1 MSAHYW
7 DPIGYSA
14 SYYFAGKY
22 NGGGFI
28 ISGMYTNPTDS
39 YQGLFGYVYGVTGST
54 CKISNIVIIDAYIQ
68 AYTYAG
74 GIIGYARHNI
84 TVEYCGFNGNIINY
98 SSSSSTLYL
107 GGIIGYY
114 YCNWSSYPTS
124 VDGILSIQYCY
135 NTADIYSTKQAYVG
149 GILGRQERAAIL
161 NRFLDCYNTGD
172 LTVTY
177 STSSAYTMGGIAGYL
192 YYDYYQYGSGFIT
205 GIGIAR
211 LYNTGNISN
220 STRGYTGGLFGTVSS
235 SYGSITIKEI
245 EDSWNFGAVSG
256 YTGRTYAIAYI
267 TTSAIDFRVS
277 SCYWGGNCTLTSA
290 ANTSSEITVS
300 NCSTTADKNPKT
312 LEWYENNLPS
322 WNFNTVWGFVEGFN
336 DGYPML
342 MDTQFSKITY
352 YSNDDA
358 DDDIFYY
365 KTENSI
371 VIAGDIFTREGYII
385 ENWNTEADG
394 TGDVY
399 EKGDVYTGNGDLELY
414 AQWILPIYEITLD
427 SGGIVGGTPNTI
439 YQWYGNAY
447 YCEESCINEISS
459 LTFPTNNGFTFRGFY
474 TGLNGTGMQVVN
486 SSGQFLTYTTE
497 YHSWHA
503 YFVANNPAYYD
514 SGGGYWYVENGMIP
528 QSKVTGSL
536 KTTLNSQWNSL
547 SNGSTYVM
555 GVQSFTSKVYN
566 GNEYCL
572 YNNEYYLVEPIR
584 WRLQAN
590 SSQKTGYGTT
600 TDTLAVMDTIVYL
613 GRYFTT
619 EINAGSGYSSTA
631 VDYLYNTLNSE
642 NNGMDST
649 YLVNWTQSMPT
660 FGTTSLN
667 GTAQNVTARVFVS
680 SIDEINTVA
689 GSGKVKFSDLV
700 KDYLKSTG
708 NGMLYYTRDLGTNYN
723 NIICLNE
730 NGDRTQRKPN
740 LTANRLGVQ
749 FTIKVTEYACVEG

>member
-7 DPIGYSA
+7 DPIGKLPD
-14 SYYFAGKY
+14 YFSGFY
-22 NGGGFI
+22 NGGKYTVRGLFI
-28 ISGMYTNPTDS
+28 NNVIEAG
-39 YQGLFGYVYGVTGST
+39 QGLFGYVYDVY
-54 CKISNIVIIDAYIQ
+54 ISNVIVIDAYIR
-68 AYTYAG
+68 AYGAG
-74 GIIGYARHNI
+74 GIVGTIYGGTVNI
-84 TVEYCGFNGNIINY
+84 YLCSFSGNIVCDTKENDDDY
-98 SSSSSTLYL
+98 VSL
-107 GGIIGYY
+107 GGIVSANTISNEFSLIIDSCYNNANIFN
-114 YCNWSSYPTS
+114 YCNISRNFY
-124 VDGILSIQYCY
+124 GI
-135 NTADIYSTKQAYVG
+135 G
-149 GILGRQERAAIL
+149 GIFGNISGGL
-161 NRFLDCYNTGD
+161 
-172 LTVTY
+172 
-177 STSSAYTMGGIAGYL
+177 SASI
-192 YYDYYQYGSGFIT
+192 SNC
-205 GIGIAR
+205 
-211 LYNTGNISN
+211 YNTGNIVSYSSDVVYGAWIAGIAARVRLTN
-220 STRGYTGGLFGTVSS
+220 NYIRNCYNLGDISATKGTVA
-235 SYGSITIKEI
+235 GIAVATIM
-245 EDSWNFGAVSG
+245 SGCGVVNCWNFGNVMAG
-256 YTGRTYAIAYI
+256 ETYGYAIYY
-267 TTSAIDFRVS
+267 TSSAIS
-277 SCYWGGNCTLTSA
+277 SNTTQGYVRNCYWGGNCL
-290 ANTSSEITVS
+290 SSEVASDFYAIVS
-300 NCSTTADKNPKT
+300 NCAQTNSENPKT
-312 LEWYENNLPS
+312 LSWYTKSSNWYGS
-322 WNFNTVWGFVEGFN
+322 YQWNFSSTWTFVEGLN
-336 DGYPML
+336 NGYPVL
-342 MDTQFSKITY
+342 INNQQTTRITY
-352 YSNDDA
+352 HLNYGTDE
-358 DDDIFYY
+358 IFIDY
-365 KTENSI
+365 KTED
-371 VIAGDIFTREGYII
+371 VYEIASDIFTRDGYLLN
-385 ENWNTEADG
+385 NWNTEADG

-427 SGGIVGGTPNTI
+427 WGGIVGGTPNTI

-613 GRYFTT
+613 GRYSTT